1 MVLGNRLMLGSVS
14 SDKKHF
20 EMGLKSM
27 MEIQSKYGGDVLN
40 RMINQILPQQSSYE
54 HSHQIKKK

>member
-40 RMINQILPQQSSYE
+40 RMINQILP
-54 HSHQIKKK
+54 